1 MESIIG
7 CKPEFPG
14 LNDLLL
20 FGFLIYYF
28 GFTLMAKSKEK
39 LKLFPLLLLFLP
51 NVPGYPCL
59 CSLASKLSQ

>member
-7 CKPEFPG
+7 CKPEFPD

-39 LKLFPLLLLFLP
+39 LKLFPLLLFVSSKCARVSLSMLP
-51 NVPGYPCL
+51 GF
-59 CSLASKLSQ
+59 KLSR